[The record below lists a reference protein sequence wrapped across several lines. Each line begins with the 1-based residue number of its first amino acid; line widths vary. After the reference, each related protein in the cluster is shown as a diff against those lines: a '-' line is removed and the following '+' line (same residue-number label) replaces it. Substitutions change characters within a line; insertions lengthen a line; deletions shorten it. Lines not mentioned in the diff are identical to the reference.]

1 MPDKKLFEEFP
12 AVSAEQW
19 IQQVVKDL
27 KGESFDEK
35 LKYVS
40 ADGIS
45 IDPFYTAENL
55 TKYNECKPL
64 FSHSDWEVCD
74 RIVVKDE
81 KKANNKALNALNNGA
96 SGLVFHVSSTVE
108 LDILLNEIQIEYI
121 AVQFVLTEGAIA
133 FSEKLNA
140 YISSKKIDAKKLN
153 MVVNVDPIGMLAKT
167 GESKGDKN
175 EPAAIFSADNS
186 MRTINVNAAVYQN
199 AGASQGYEIACALAH
214 LNEYI
219 NVFKD
224 SNIEPSVLA
233 NKIQINIAVGPDYFF
248 EIAKLRAYRKVFALL
263 FEEYNIAGEIYMHAE
278 TSFRNLTVFDAH
290 NNLLRS
296 TTEAMAASI
305 GGCNSLTVLPF
316 DAAYSESNDFAERMA
331 RNIQLILKSESYFDK
346 IADASAGTYFIE
358 ELTEQLA
365 EKAWN
370 YFMEMEKDGGLT
382 ASLEKGKIQSKIKQF
397 AAMKQEAFD
406 SGKEVLVGTNKFPDT
421 KENKKDKQDSI
432 VWGNEAATGKTIE
445 PLTALRLSAANEQ
458 QRLANS

>member
-1 MPDKKLFEEFP
+1 MSGKKLFEEFP
-12 AVSAEQW
+12 TVSAEQW
-19 IQQVVKDL
+19 IQQVIKDL
-27 KGESFDEK
+27 KGESFEEK

-74 RIVVKDE
+74 EIVVKNE
-81 KKANNKALNALNNGA
+81 KEANRKALNGLNNGA
-96 SGLVFHVSSTVE
+96 SGLVFHVSSTVD
-108 LDILLNEIQIEYI
+108 LDVLLEEIRIEYI
-121 AVQFVLTEGAIA
+121 SVQFVLTEGAAA
-133 FSEKLNA
+133 FSGKLDQ
-140 YISSKKIDAKKLN
+140 YIAAKKIDPKTLN
-153 MVVNVDPIGMLAKT
+153 ISVNADPIGVLMKT
-167 GESKGDKN
+167 GESKADKN
-175 EPAAIFSADNS
+175 ELVAIFSADNS
-186 MRTINVNAAVYQN
+186 IRTINVNAAIYQN

-219 NVFKD
+219 NVLKEN
-224 SNIEPSVLA
+224 NIGAPALA
-233 NKIQINIAVGPDYFF
+233 NKIQVNVAVGPDYFF
-248 EIAKLRAYRKVFALL
+248 EIAKLRAYRKAFALL
-263 FEEYNIAGEIYMHAE
+263 FEEYKIAGEIYIHAE

-316 DAAYSESNDFAERMA
+316 DAAYSNSSDFAERMA

-370 YFMEMEKDGGLT
+370 YFTEIEKNGGFI
-382 ASLEKGKIQSKIKQF
+382 ASLEKGKIQSMIRQF
-397 AAMKQEAFD
+397 AAVQQEAFD
-406 SGKEVLVGTNKFPDT
+406 SGKEVLVGTNKFPDA

-432 VWGNEAATGKTIE
+432 VWGNENATGKTIE
-445 PLTALRLSAANEQ
+445 PLSTLRLSAANEQ
-458 QRLANS
+458 QRLANL